1 MSNNNGRLGN
11 VGIITLGCARNI
23 VDSQKIIGKFKR
35 NGYEFV
41 SDIKDAD
48 MAIVNTCAFV
58 EDAKL
63 ESIEAI
69 LELIE
74 LKKKGRLKKIVVAG
88 CLSQRYRDE
97 LANEF
102 REVDEF
108 IGVETLDRDE
118 LPTDIS
124 LTPAHFAYLK
134 ICESCYHKCSFCVIP
149 KIKGRFLSRS
159 IDSILEEVRKLN
171 KRGIK
176 ELNIIGQDI
185 TAYGIDIYGER
196 SLARLLK
203 SIISV
208 AENIDWI
215 RLLYMHPVNI
225 TDELIDLIAY
235 EDKICKYVDIPLQHI
250 NDDILSKMN
259 RNTNKKYILDL
270 IRKIRDRVS
279 DVCIRTTFIVG
290 FPSETDEQFSEL
302 MEFVDEIRFNRLGAF
317 IFSREE
323 TTPAYSMSPQI
334 PDEIKAM
341 RYDALM
347 RLQQEISSSLM
358 RGFIGRTIKVLV
370 DKQIESESDVPEYII
385 KHLPK
390 GINYIGRSE
399 YDAPEVDGTVIIN
412 TANKQ
417 LHSGEL
423 VTVKIN
429 KAFEY
434 DLLGEL
440 I

>member
-1 MSNNNGRLGN
+1 MSNNSKLRN

-23 VDSQKIIGKFKR
+23 VDSQKIIGELKR
-35 NGYEFV
+35 DGYEFV

-63 ESIEAI
+63 ESIETI
-69 LELIE
+69 LDLIE
-74 LKKKGRLKKIVVAG
+74 LKKKGRLKRIVVAG

-97 LANEF
+97 LVSEF
-102 REVDEF
+102 SEVDEF
-108 IGVETLDRDE
+108 IGVQPLYRDE
-118 LPTDIS
+118 APQDIS
-124 LTPAHFAYLK
+124 LTPPHFAYLK

-149 KIKGRFLSRS
+149 QIKGKFSSRS
-159 IDSILEEVRKLN
+159 IDSILKEVQKLN
-171 KRGIK
+171 RRGIK

-185 TAYGIDIYGER
+185 TAYGIDIYGDR
-196 SLARLLK
+196 LLPQLLK

-208 AENIDWI
+208 AEDIEWI
-215 RLLYMHPVNI
+215 RLLYLHPVNI
-225 TDELIDLIAY
+225 TDELIDLIAA

-250 NDDILSKMN
+250 NDDILFKMN
-259 RNTNKKYILDL
+259 RNTEKKYILDL
-270 IRKIRDRVS
+270 IRKIRDRIS

-317 IFSREE
+317 MFSREE
-323 TTPAYSMSPQI
+323 GTPAYSMSDQI

-347 RLQQEISSSLM
+347 RLQQEISFSLM
-358 RGFIGRTIKVLV
+358 QDFIGKTIRVLV
-370 DKQIESESDVPEYII
+370 DKQIETASDVPDYII
-385 KHLPK
+385 RDLPK
-390 GINYIGRSE
+390 GINYIARSE

-412 TANKQ
+412 TADKQ
-417 LHSGEL
+417 LRSGDL
-423 VTVKIN
+423 VTVKIT

-440 I
+440 V